1 MSGDSVAET
10 GVTIDPGTVLAFWR
24 AAGPDKWFDKDA
36 AFDAE
41 VAKRFLAVWHAAV
54 EGRLE
59 SWEAA
64 PEGAL
69 ALTIVLDQ
77 FPRNMF
83 RGDARTYATDR
94 IALAVA
100 DGALRRGFDRQVP
113 YSERQFSTCRS
124 CTRKILPTSNGAS
137 SWLAAMPT
145 LNSCNMPNNMRTSF
159 AGSAAFPIAIAR
171 WAAPRPR
178 TSRTFST
185 PVALRADE
193 HASRCRLH
201 RRGVPPG
208 NDYRTAHISA
218 IPKH

>member
-1 MSGDSVAET
+1 MSGDSVAEK

-24 AAGPDKWFDKDA
+24 AAGPDKWFNKDA

-41 VAKRFLAVWHAAV
+41 VAKRFLAVWHSAV

-113 YSERQFSTCRS
+113 YSERQFFYLPFMHSENIADQQRCIELARGHAAAEFMQYAEQHADIVRRFGRFPHRNST
-124 CTRKILPTSNGAS
+124 LG
-137 SWLAAMPT
+137 
-145 LNSCNMPNNMRTSF
+145 RTTTPDEQDFLDAGGF
-159 AGSAAFPIAIAR
+159 AG
-171 WAAPRPR
+171 
-178 TSRTFST
+178 
-185 PVALRADE
+185 
-193 HASRCRLH
+193 
-201 RRGVPPG
+201 
-208 NDYRTAHISA
+208 
-218 IPKH
+218 